1 MKLFLNE
8 NPIRVSYRANF
19 NQNQGGRAPGF
30 PRSSEELK
38 RATRV
43 SLERFRRMLGMLD
56 HFGIISIAARK
67 RCAAVLLSDTL
78 RYYAIEREEFLFTTR
93 HKYTTSSLR
102 NSPPF
107 QHIRNGSASR

>member
-1 MKLFLNE
+1 MKIPSAC
-8 NPIRVSYRANF
+8 PI
-19 NQNQGGRAPGF
+19 APISTKIKAGAHPAC

-67 RCAAVLLSDTL
+67 RCAVAVLLSDTL